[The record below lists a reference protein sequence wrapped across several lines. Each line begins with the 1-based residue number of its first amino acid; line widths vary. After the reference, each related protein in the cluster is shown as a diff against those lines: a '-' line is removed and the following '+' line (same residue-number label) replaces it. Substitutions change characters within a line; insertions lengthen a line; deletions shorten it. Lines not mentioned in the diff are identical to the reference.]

1 VTHAKLQ
8 FLLEIA
14 QLERAHL
21 GHTDG
26 HLFLQPMTSERDPT
40 ELAQALQAAHEA
52 VPMLFAAVDQFALA
66 SLRFAPT
73 AGKTKD

>member
-1 VTHAKLQ
+1 
-8 FLLEIA
+8 
-14 QLERAHL
+14 
-21 GHTDG
+21 
-26 HLFLQPMTSERDPT
+26 MTSERDPT